1 MIPGGRLACGVS
13 IAQWA
18 IAKLGARSLGGAG
31 LVRLAALLTAF
42 GAPAAGQS
50 LTPMHG
56 EILSM
61 SDSFA
66 VSVYPGNPYAQRI
79 VIETKVYDENF
90 APLAAFVSPAQA
102 SVAAGDRRR
111 ILVRVPFE
119 GRTQRR
125 IRVCA
130 ESVPFPNQPTR
141 MRAQV
146 CGKFFGRR
154 VG

>member
-1 MIPGGRLACGVS
+1 MMRFGMIGAAVSVDILCGGT
-13 IAQWA
+13 
-18 IAKLGARSLGGAG
+18 
-31 LVRLAALLTAF
+31 AAS
-42 GAPAAGQS
+42 QS

-56 EILSM
+56 EILSL

-66 VSVYPGNPYAQRI
+66 ISVYPGNPYAHRMI
-79 VIETKVYDENF
+79 IETRVYDENF
-90 APLAAFVSPAQA
+90 APVAAFVSPAQT

-119 GRTQRR
+119 SRKERR
-125 IRVCA
+125 VRVCA
-130 ESVPFPNQPTR
+130 ESVPFPDQPTR

-154 VG
+154 LG